1 MQELKREFKKATGL
15 KFTENGFRNSFATY
29 ALTFNG
35 LQGVGKLALEM
46 GNSEAT
52 CKRHY
57 VKNIAPGSGKAWFS
71 LRPFE
76 VVPAIA
82 REGLIYDQRRT

>member
-1 MQELKREFKKATGL
+1 MQELKRDFTKATKI
-15 KFTENGFRNSFATY
+15 KFIENGFRNSFATY

-46 GNSEAT
+46 GNSEGI
-52 CKRHY
+52 CKRYY
-57 VKNIAPGSGKAWFS
+57 VKNIAPGSGRAWFS

-76 VVPAIA
+76 VVSSPAA
-82 REGLIYDQRRT
+82 VTA